1 MADDEQRDND
11 PAGRSAKPR
20 TRFFRFRNRLKE
32 KALGGGGG
40 GPPSF
45 NLEALKKAEA
55 EFEKLAEEYPDWVQ
69 DSLTSLSEEWAG
81 ATSCSPKERAPQFS
95 KINDLAHE
103 MRGQGGTF
111 GYPLISAFGKSLYS
125 FTGPDAG
132 RSDNHMEIVKAHIDA
147 MKAVIGGRVEGDGGE
162 IGQQLEKAL
171 DAAIKKYSPEGG
183 KT

>member
-1 MADDEQRDND
+1 MADDVQRDKD
-11 PAGRSAKPR
+11 PADRAAKPK

-32 KALGGGGG
+32 KALGGGG
-40 GPPSF
+40 PPSF
-45 NLEALKKAEA
+45 DLEALKKAEA

-69 DSLTSLSEEWAG
+69 DSLAALSEEWTG
-81 ATSCSPKERAPQFS
+81 AASCSPKERAPHFS

-111 GYPLISAFGKSLYS
+111 GYPLISAFGKSLFS
-125 FTGPDAG
+125 FTGPQAG
-132 RSDNHMEIVKAHIDA
+132 RSDNHMEIIKAHIDA

-162 IGQQLEKAL
+162 TGRQLEKAL
-171 DAAIKKYSPEGG
+171 EAAIKKYSPEGG